1 MNSTNKT
8 SGIYDEKSFNNSE
21 DNVQL
26 IQPTESELEEFKQQF
41 SEWIKMDDQIRKLEI
56 AMKERKTHKKALEK
70 KVCEFMTKFKYDN
83 LNTKH
88 GQIKC
93 NIKMIPQPV
102 KYSKIKTTI
111 FDSNMSPDEII
122 KGLKNM
128 IVSDVP
134 KVKKENLRR
143 IMPKVSMN
151 LDL

>member
-1 MNSTNKT
+1 
-8 SGIYDEKSFNNSE
+8 
-21 DNVQL
+21 
-26 IQPTESELEEFKQQF
+26 
-41 SEWIKMDDQIRKLEI
+41 
-56 AMKERKTHKKALEK
+56 
-70 KVCEFMTKFKYDN
+70 
-83 LNTKH
+83 
-88 GQIKC
+88 
-93 NIKMIPQPV
+93 MIPQPV